1 MENQKAG
8 FPLFPPPLEIRKSSG
23 FPHFHS
29 YYGGGGGGLE
39 ASPNPQRPKVGQI
52 KPPKWAKR
60 TCQTQM
66 GWIEARRPL
75 TRKAGN
81 WLLEDAKDSGE
92 VAKIKYWS
100 GRRGRPVT
108 LRKPAIMAL
117 MRREYL
123 QKPWNEVTRKVCPCG
138 KEHNEDRVRNECQ
151 PKLQTVVRILKGR
164 LRDCKITLPEHPVVL

>member
-60 TCQTQM
+60 TCQTHLALNKKTASSSPGNPGPEERNPCQCQVTTVS
-66 GWIEARRPL
+66 GWTIRNALRQSFQILENQTQDERFALRRAGPAP
-75 TRKAGN
+75 TSWIQKALGRP
-81 WLLEDAKDSGE
+81 
-92 VAKIKYWS
+92 S
-100 GRRGRPVT
+100 GRHAPSERSLESA
-108 LRKPAIMAL
+108 LRKRLLAPL
-117 MRREYL
+117 FSR
-123 QKPWNEVTRKVCPCG
+123 
-138 KEHNEDRVRNECQ
+138 
-151 PKLQTVVRILKGR
+151 LKTIQDQ
-164 LRDCKITLPEHPVVL
+164 L

>member
-60 TCQTQM
+60 TCQTHEIAD
-66 GWIEARRPL
+66 GL
-75 TRKAGN
+75 F
-81 WLLEDAKDSGE
+81 
-92 VAKIKYWS
+92 
-100 GRRGRPVT
+100 T
-108 LRKPAIMAL
+108 LRIPNYIGLPLQDRMDAQRLQHVQDSKCAKGDPARVI
-117 MRREYL
+117 
-123 QKPWNEVTRKVCPCG
+123 
-138 KEHNEDRVRNECQ
+138 RVR
-151 PKLQTVVRILKGR
+151 
-164 LRDCKITLPEHPVVL
+164 